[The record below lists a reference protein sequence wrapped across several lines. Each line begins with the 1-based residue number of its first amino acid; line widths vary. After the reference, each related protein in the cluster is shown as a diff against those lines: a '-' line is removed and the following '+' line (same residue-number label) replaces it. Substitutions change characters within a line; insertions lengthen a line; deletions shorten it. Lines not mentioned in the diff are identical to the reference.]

1 MFNHIC
7 WNITLKCNMACKFC
21 YRLPEIKEL
30 SLKDNLYILDNLID
44 SNVKKISWTGGES
57 LIYKDLIKL
66 MQYANNKGIENTL
79 ISNGIL
85 LNEKRLNEISGCIS
99 NLTIPIDTIYEPV
112 RKELYRQDNHYNKI
126 INILEYI
133 KSSNQPYK
141 VKVNSILT
149 KANIEEIIVIASV
162 LAKYQSILMRWKIF
176 KFFPFREA
184 IKLNSILSI
193 SDEDYKRVKEI
204 LLKKELGINIYF
216 NDEETI
222 QNDYVIIRPDGLV
235 NISRDT
241 EDIVI
246 GDLKKERFDTITK
259 VL

>member
-7 WNITLKCNMACKFC
+7 WNITLKCNMACEFC
-21 YRLPEIKEL
+21 YRLHEIKEL
-30 SLKDNLYILDNLID
+30 SFTDNLYILENLID

-57 LIYKDLIKL
+57 LIYKNLTKL
-66 MQYANNKGIENTL
+66 MQYANNNGIENTL

-85 LNEKRLNEISGCIS
+85 LNENRLNEISGYIS

-112 RKELYRQDNHYNKI
+112 KKELYRQDNHYSKI
-126 INILEYI
+126 TNILEYI

-149 KANIEEIIVIASV
+149 KANIEEIILIANV
-162 LAKYQSILMRWKIF
+162 LEEYKSILGRWKVF

-193 SDEDYKRVKEI
+193 SDADYKKVKET
-204 LLKKELGINIYF
+204 LLKKEIGINIYF
-216 NDEETI
+216 NDEGTI

-235 NISRDT
+235 NISRNK
-241 EDIVI
+241 EDLVI
-246 GDLKKERFDTITK
+246 GDLKRERFDIITR